1 MKDMQ
6 NIIVML
12 ISGGYVLVINNNVII
27 QWFYKDF
34 GTVPYKAQIGQQFSA
49 TYPLTVKSVLNF
61 TQWTS
66 TFASIWI
73 ATTSWNAST
82 MTFSITN
89 EQQNRHLYAR
99 CVLIC
104 I

>member
-12 ISGGYVLVINNNVII
+12 ISGGYVLVINNSVII

-34 GTVPYKAQIGQQFSA
+34 GTVPYKLATGQRFTA
-49 TYPLTVKSVLNF
+49 TYPLTVRSVLSF

-66 TFASIWI
+66 TFANIWI
-73 ATTSWNAST
+73 ATTVWNTST
-82 MTFSITN
+82 MTFTITN
-89 EQQNRHLYAR
+89 EQQARNLYAR